1 MAAAKKTTTAGAAL
15 KKAAAKSRFAE
26 LRDQARANRKVTEP
40 YMFDG
45 TEPPTPILPP
55 DTVDQV
61 TAVAQIMD
69 RDGDFDIA
77 DTRNLFAIICGEAF
91 PAVWQAI
98 KDEPLELMFLLVND
112 INDHFNMVPED
123 DDLPGGD

>member
-1 MAAAKKTTTAGAAL
+1 MAAAKKTTAGAAL

-61 TAVAQIMD
+61 TAVAQILD

-77 DTRNLFAIICGEAF
+77 DTRKLFAIICGEAF
-91 PAVWQAI
+91 PAVWSSI